1 MLKRLIKTISEFAD
15 SISKDHM
22 GAFAAQSAF
31 FILLSIFPI
40 INIIL
45 AFIKFLPMT
54 EKDFVDFISKLM
66 PDGANN
72 TIVGIVG
79 EIYDNSAGTLTIVSL
94 VIGLW
99 SAAKGIMA
107 IRNGLN
113 EVYKAKTK
121 VNFLIQRLIS
131 SFYTMII
138 VIAVLATSLIS
149 VFGDQ
154 AVKVINKHFPAAG
167 KAASYLL
174 DLKGVLI
181 LAVMFLVFSIM
192 FKVLPNRKVKFKN
205 QIAGAM
211 FASLW
216 WMLMSKLF
224 TWYVGSYASKN
235 FTYGSLTMAILL
247 MFWLYF
253 GVMAILIGG
262 QINVFLERTDL
273 LRTIRNKEGN
283 RPLLLTIDDDET
295 NINSVAYVDP
305 EKREKKRRKKRS
317 KKKDLTGKEDI
328 K

>member
-154 AVKVINKHFPAAG
+154 AVDRCQFLLAQVAIIQVLLGEFRKHWGIVLVEANSVQPFRHPII
-167 KAASYLL
+167 LL
-174 DLKGVLI
+174 VLVLI
-181 LAVMFLVFSIM
+181 PV
-192 FKVLPNRKVKFKN
+192 
-205 QIAGAM
+205 
-211 FASLW
+211 
-216 WMLMSKLF
+216 
-224 TWYVGSYASKN
+224 YC
-235 FTYGSLTMAILL
+235 
-247 MFWLYF
+247 
-253 GVMAILIGG
+253 
-262 QINVFLERTDL
+262 E
-273 LRTIRNKEGN
+273 
-283 RPLLLTIDDDET
+283 
-295 NINSVAYVDP
+295 
-305 EKREKKRRKKRS
+305 
-317 KKKDLTGKEDI
+317 
-328 K
+328 